1 MAIVV
6 SYIVSDYKI
15 RQFKKFLKERMGLSA
30 SEEVLK
36 EFLEEHPDVL
46 VHILHYNDPSDFDTY
61 DRENIIHALVSKFL
75 GKQREWPSNSDVGS
89 GRVDMEQFITELHD
103 MAKAQGWRPLP
114 RKEAT
119 A

>member
-61 DRENIIHALVSKFL
+61 DRDNIIHNIVTSIL
-75 GKQREWPSNSDVGS
+75 GKHREWPSNSDVGS
-89 GRVDMEQFITELHD
+89 GRVDMEMFITDLHAT
-103 MAKAQGWRPLP
+103 AKAKGWRPLP
-114 RKEAT
+114 RKEA
-119 A
+119 AA